1 MRSVKVISWINKQ
14 PIIVPQKPEKSR
26 RTTEDAVGKNRKRR
40 QEAEED
46 HEMIKKLAADGSAVR
61 DESSFQLHLRRK
73 L

>member
-1 MRSVKVISWINKQ
+1 MRSVKIISWINKQ
-14 PIIVPQKPEKSR
+14 PIIDPQKSKKSR
-26 RTTEDAVGKNRKRR
+26 RTTEAAVGKKRKRR

-46 HEMIKKLAADGSAVR
+46 REMIKKLAAEGSAVR